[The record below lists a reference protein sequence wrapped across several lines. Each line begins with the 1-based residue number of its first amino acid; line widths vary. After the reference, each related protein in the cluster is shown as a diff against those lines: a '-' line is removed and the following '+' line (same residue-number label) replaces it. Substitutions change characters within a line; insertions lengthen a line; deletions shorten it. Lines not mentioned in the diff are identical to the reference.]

1 MKPNRLATVRR
12 VSKKT
17 AAIASFVLLV
27 IVLALKQFAPTA
39 YEDLQSVLQTTQ
51 PGMYEVVYINDG
63 DTITIRGT
71 NNVEERV
78 RFIGIDTPEK
88 DHPSRPIQCF
98 SYEATRH
105 LEELIGDNDVKLEA
119 DPTNTNRDRYDRLLR
134 YVYLPDGTL
143 LNAKQIE
150 DGYAFAYTLFP
161 VTKMDEFMR
170 LEQEAR
176 EANRGLW
183 SSCEI
188 EQDNGYINTNPI

>member
-1 MKPNRLATVRR
+1 
-12 VSKKT
+12 
-17 AAIASFVLLV
+17 
-27 IVLALKQFAPTA
+27 
-39 YEDLQSVLQTTQ
+39 
-51 PGMYEVVYINDG
+51 MYEVVYINDG
-63 DTITIRGT
+63 DTITVRGT
-71 NNVEERV
+71 NNVEEKV

-88 DHPSRPIQCF
+88 DHPSRPVQCF

-143 LNAKQIE
+143 LNAKLIE
-150 DGYAFAYTLFP
+150 DGYAFAYTSFP
-161 VTKMDEFMR
+161 VTKMDEFMM
-170 LEQEAR
+170 LEKEAR

-183 SSCEI
+183 GACEI